1 MDSNKIFELIKTND
15 SEVEFIKDDL
25 KVIIWY
31 VSPDIFMGYIFIN
44 DDCIFSFSFS
54 NLFKHK
60 LEDRIYFTRNQITV
74 FSWNPKGFKFVP
86 KEI

>member
-1 MDSNKIFELIKTND
+1 MDSNTIFEIIKTND
-15 SEVEFIKDDL
+15 SDVEFIKDDL

-31 VSPDIFMGYIFIN
+31 VSRDIFMGYIFIN
-44 DDCIFSFSFS
+44 GDCIFSFTFS

-60 LEDRIYFTRNQITV
+60 LEDRIYFTRNQTTV
-74 FSWNPKGFKFVP
+74 FSWNPKGFKLVP